1 VLVRFRQEVQEVPRR
16 LRCPAPPLA
25 DSAIR
30 LDPIDERYVPD
41 FERLLLDPEV
51 VRNTR
56 VPSSPPPDFASLWV
70 GRYVVGWQ
78 DGSRAGFA
86 FLSPEAAF
94 LGFGGI
100 VDLDLDARQGE
111 IGYVV
116 AAEARGRGAASRA
129 LQLIT
134 GWAIDELG
142 LERVELHIDLENTA
156 SIRVA
161 ERCAYVREGVLRSLH
176 LKEEVRGDTAI
187 YSLLRSDLRRRGQIE
202 REHHTQGGG

>member
-1 VLVRFRQEVQEVPRR
+1 MLVWLRQEVQEVSRG
-16 LRCPAPPLA
+16 LRPPSRPLS
-25 DSAIR
+25 DDAIR
-30 LDPIDERYVPD
+30 LDPLDERYVPD
-41 FERLLLDPEV
+41 FERLLDDPEV

-70 GRYVVGWQ
+70 GRYIEGWQ

-86 FLSPEAAF
+86 ILSSAAVF
-94 LGFGGI
+94 LGFGGV

-116 AAEARGRGAASRA
+116 APEARGRGVASRA
-129 LQLIT
+129 LRLIT
-134 GWAIDELG
+134 RWALDELR
-142 LERVELHIDLENTA
+142 LERVELHIDPENTA

-176 LKEEVRGDTAI
+176 FKEDIRGDTAI
-187 YSLLRSDLRRRGQIE
+187 YSLLRTDLRRPGR
-202 REHHTQGGG
+202 R